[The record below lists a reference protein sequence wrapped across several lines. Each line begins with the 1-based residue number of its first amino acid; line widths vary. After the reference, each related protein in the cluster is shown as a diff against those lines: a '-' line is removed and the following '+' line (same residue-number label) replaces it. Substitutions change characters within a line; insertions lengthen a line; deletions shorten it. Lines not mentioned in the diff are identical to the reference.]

1 MTDNLTHHEP
11 PIEYPA
17 APNVLQ
23 AAKDYDPGDADKTMM
38 TVRRFPVF
46 LRQGLEALSRERDGG
61 GSMERTVGAML
72 ELGLPILRR
81 FPGVAECQD
90 ARQALL
96 LRSRD
101 PYVRLWLQQIVP
113 IDVRTARLGDIR
125 FGVRVP
131 VGLHRQIGQLAAV
144 LGLYIGQGFTVAL
157 TAALI
162 GSSYLPMDEAHQAMY
177 ETLTELRDRC
187 QARARHAGTL
197 QIGLPTAAAQP
208 RWTIHDVLGG

>member
-1 MTDNLTHHEP
+1 M
-11 PIEYPA
+11 
-17 APNVLQ
+17 
-23 AAKDYDPGDADKTMM
+23 
-38 TVRRFPVF
+38 
-46 LRQGLEALSRERDGG
+46 
-61 GSMERTVGAML
+61 
-72 ELGLPILRR
+72 
-81 FPGVAECQD
+81 AECQD

-101 PYVRLWLQQIVP
+101 AYVRLWLEQIVP

-162 GSSYLPMDEAHQAMY
+162 GSTYVPMDEANQAMY

-197 QIGLPTAAAQP
+197 QSGLPTAAAEP